1 MSPLVAPGNPALG
14 VMLPYSPLHH
24 LLLHPAP
31 PHRSPPVLVMTSG
44 NYSDEPIVAD
54 NEEAIERLAGLADAF
69 LLHDRAIHS
78 RCDDSVVRVLAG
90 AELPIRR
97 SRGYAPFP
105 VTLPVDVAPTL
116 AVGGELKATFCLAAG
131 RHAFLSQ
138 HIGDMENIETLAAF
152 ERAVEQFQ
160 RLFRIEP
167 QIIAADQH
175 PGYLSTRWAAAHSA
189 SRRLV
194 QVQHHHAHVAA
205 VMAEHGLDGGE
216 PVIGFSFDGTG
227 YGPDGA
233 IWGGE
238 VLVADYRGF
247 TRAAHLAYSPLPG
260 GDAAVKRPY
269 RAALAQLW
277 ASGIAWDPALPPVAA
292 CPELERNV
300 LLRQLERGLNTVPTS
315 SMGRLFD
322 AVAALAGVRQ
332 AVTYEA
338 QAAIELEALVQP
350 AAPGDAYRFGWRDG
364 AIRNVE
370 AAPVLR
376 AIVEDVR
383 QETPAS
389 VIATRF
395 HGAVAVLIV
404 ETACDLRRQ
413 RRMSTVALS
422 GGVFQ
427 NVTLAG
433 QTIARLEAAGFRTLT
448 HHGVPPND
456 GGLALGQVMLAGA
469 G

>member
-1 MSPLVAPGNPALG
+1 
-14 VMLPYSPLHH
+14 
-24 LLLHPAP
+24 
-31 PHRSPPVLVMTSG
+31 
-44 NYSDEPIVAD
+44 
-54 NEEAIERLAGLADAF
+54 
-69 LLHDRAIHS
+69 
-78 RCDDSVVRVLAG
+78 
-90 AELPIRR
+90 
-97 SRGYAPFP
+97 
-105 VTLPVDVAPTL
+105 
-116 AVGGELKATFCLAAG
+116 
-131 RHAFLSQ
+131 
-138 HIGDMENIETLAAF
+138 
-152 ERAVEQFQ
+152 
-160 RLFRIEP
+160 
-167 QIIAADQH
+167 
-175 PGYLSTRWAAAHSA
+175 
-189 SRRLV
+189 
-194 QVQHHHAHVAA
+194 
-205 VMAEHGLDGGE
+205 MAEHGLDGGE

-269 RAALAQLW
+269 RVALAQLW
-277 ASGIAWDPALPPVAA
+277 AAGLEWEPALPPVAA
-292 CPELERNV
+292 CPETERRV
-300 LLRQLERGLNTVPTS
+300 LLRQLEGGLNTVPTS

-332 AVTYEA
+332 AATYEA
-338 QAAIELEALVQP
+338 QAASELEALVQP
-350 AAPGDAYRFGWRDG
+350 GTPGDAYRFGWRDG
-364 AIRNVE
+364 AIRTFT
-370 AAPVLR
+370 AAPVLQ

-395 HGAVAVLIV
+395 HGAVADLIV
-404 ETACDLRRQ
+404 ATACDLRR
-413 RRMSTVALS
+413 RHGLTTVALS

-433 QTIARLEAAGFRTLT
+433 QAIAGLEAAGFRTLM
-448 HHGVPPND
+448 HHRVPPND